1 MVMVDLVEVVI
12 LLMEQEVLEFYDK
25 EVLAVLDQGSHLQDH
40 QALQVV
46 VGVVLVMLVLLD
58 LIQQLQVQVE
68 MDYPHSK
75 GILEF
80 QYLMEHLD
88 LHQVDGLLEVEVVDL
103 PRLPAQLLAL
113 VELEVGVMDHERR
126 EMDLQQLQILVVEA
140 VEHI

>member
-1 MVMVDLVEVVI
+1 M
-12 LLMEQEVLEFYDK
+12 
-25 EVLAVLDQGSHLQDH
+25 LAVLDQGSHLQDH

-140 VEHI
+140 VVHIVILLLLVDLEVLVL